1 MSPRRLRFPFAK
13 GVNIRRGIAATEC
26 AIILP
31 TIILITFGT
40 VQLCKA
46 MLLKETAT
54 VAAYEAARVAIQ
66 YEGTTTTA
74 TNRALQIIS
83 DRNVSTAAL
92 TGSVVTITPDPATA
106 APLTPLYVTV
116 RLPCSGN
123 LIFPGGGIY
132 GWMGSSTVAAT
143 VVMLNEYKP

>member
-1 MSPRRLRFPFAK
+1 MSPQRLRYLPTCRRS
-13 GVNIRRGIAATEC
+13 VRRGIAATEC

-66 YEGTTTTA
+66 YEGTSTAA
-74 TNRALQIIS
+74 TNRAMQIIS

-92 TGSVVTITPDPATA
+92 SGSVVTITPDPTTA

-132 GWMGSSTVAAT
+132 GWMGSSDVAAT